1 MEAGLSFLGIG
12 VQPPVPSWGA
22 MIKDHY
28 GFIIVNKGYMAFIPG
43 FAIMIMVLAFTVV
56 GNGLRDALDS
66 KSV

>member
-1 MEAGLSFLGIG
+1 
-12 VQPPVPSWGA
+12 A

-43 FAIMIMVLAFTVV
+43 FAIMIMVLAFTLI